1 MSNRWSRFFSGASY
15 TLVAVLILVLI
26 VPAARGG
33 EPPGRKPP
41 PLLLVRARQGD
52 TPQQLARRYLKA
64 ASKGWMIAEYNGKD
78 TFSEGE
84 AVVIPGAAFR
94 PGGLSPDGIQ
104 IVPVMAYGD
113 IGDTAGQKHRRL
125 SRISRSAFHEQMR
138 WLSESG
144 FTAIS
149 PDRLVQFMAFTAQ
162 LPRQSVLITADSESQ
177 AFYQHAAPIL
187 KVFGMTATVF
197 VAPGRVGEKGAMT
210 WDQIRTLSEEG
221 FTIGCRG
228 RYGRS
233 LTRRKRGQSF
243 KENFSW
249 IESELQHGKK
259 KIEAELGKP
268 CRFLAYPEGR
278 SDNLIAAMAANLG
291 FSAAFNQSPGGTPF
305 YADRFGIHRS
315 IVDSHTDHD
324 RFSDLLATTIAVDLK

>member
-1 MSNRWSRFFSGASY
+1 MSNRRCRLFGCVNY
-15 TLVAVLILVLI
+15 TLAALLIVVLIA
-26 VPAARGG
+26 PAVWGG
-33 EPPGRKPP
+33 EPAGRVHP

-52 TPQQLARRYLKA
+52 TPQTLAQRYLKA
-64 ASKGWMIAEYNGKD
+64 ASKGWMIAEYNGKNV
-78 TFSEGE
+78 FSEGE
-84 AVVIPGAAFR
+84 AVVIPRAVFR

-104 IVPVMAYGD
+104 VVPVMAYGD
-113 IGDTAGQKHRRL
+113 IGDAAGQTNRT
-125 SRISRSAFHEQMR
+125 SRISRSAFHEQIR

-162 LPRQSVLITADSESQ
+162 LPQRSVLITADTESQ
-177 AFYQHAAPIL
+177 RFYEDAAPIL
-187 KVFGMTATVF
+187 KAFGMTATIF

-210 WDQIRTLSEEG
+210 WEQIRMLSEEG

-228 RYGRS
+228 RYGQS

-249 IESELQHGKK
+249 IESELRKGKK
-259 KIEAELGKP
+259 KIEAEMGKP

-291 FSAAFNQSPGGTPF
+291 FSAAFNRSPGGTPF
-305 YADRFGIHRS
+305 YADRFDIHRNV
-315 IVDSHTDHD
+315 VDHRTDLD
-324 RFSDLLATTIAVDLK
+324 RFSDLLAITIEVDLK

>member
-1 MSNRWSRFFSGASY
+1 MSNRRSRLFSCASY
-15 TLVAVLILVLI
+15 ALAAVLIMVLI
-26 VPAARGG
+26 VPAVRGG
-33 EPPGRKPP
+33 EPSGRKSP

-52 TPQQLARRYLKA
+52 TPQTLARRYLKA
-64 ASKGWMIAEYNGKD
+64 ASKGWMIAEYNGKNV
-78 TFSEGE
+78 FSDGE
-84 AVVIPGAAFR
+84 AVVIPRAAFR
-94 PGGLSPDGIQ
+94 PGGLSPGGIQ
-104 IVPVMAYGD
+104 VVPVLVYGD
-113 IGDTAGQKHRRL
+113 IGGTSDPANQVPP
-125 SRISRSAFHEQMR
+125 ISRSAFYEQVR

-149 PDRLVQFMAFTAQ
+149 PDQLVAFMAFDSQ
-162 LPRQSVLITADSESQ
+162 LPQRCVLITADTESQ
-177 AFYQHAAPIL
+177 EFSETAAPIL
-187 KVFGMTATVF
+187 KSFGLTATVF
-197 VAPGRVGEKGAMT
+197 VAPGRVGEEGAMT
-210 WDQIRTLSEEG
+210 WNQIRALSEEG

-243 KENFSW
+243 QEYFSW
-249 IESELQHGKK
+249 IESELQQGKK

-291 FSAAFNQSPGGTPF
+291 FSAAFNRSPGGTPF
-305 YADRFGIHRS
+305 YADRFGIHRN
-315 IVDSHTDHD
+315 IIDRRADLE